1 MRVVSEQS
9 MREKVAPA
17 EWSCRVTLAAAYRLM
32 DYFGVRDLTYNHLS
46 ARIPGEPNA
55 ILIKP
60 GDHMFGEVTASNLLK
75 YDLEGKPL
83 DGKILDGSSRMLSG
97 GALVIHASLARLRPD
112 VNAIFHT
119 HTPANMAVAA
129 QARGLLPI
137 TQQAMMFY
145 QRIAYHDFGGFEFE
159 PGMESNLHNDLGPHK
174 VAILHNHGLL
184 IAAESIPEAFV
195 IHHFFEIAAQTQIGA
210 LSGGADLIVPS
221 EKVCRSAAKTMDLI
235 EATKNGGKNWDA
247 CLRLADRLFP
257 DYAD

>member
-1 MRVVSEQS
+1 MGVVSKQTL
-9 MREKVAPA
+9 REKVAPE

-32 DYFGVRDLTYNHLS
+32 DHFGVRDLTYNHLS

-75 YDLEGKPL
+75 YDL
-83 DGKILDGSSRMLSG
+83 DGEALDGSDRALSG

-112 VNAIFHT
+112 VNTVFHT

-137 TQQAMMFY
+137 TQQAMLFY
-145 QRIAYHDFGGFEFE
+145 ERIAYHDFGGFEFE
-159 PGMESNLHNDLGPHK
+159 AGMEGNLHKDLGRHK
-174 VAILHNHGLL
+174 VAILRNHGLL

-195 IHHFFEIAAQTQIGA
+195 IHHFFEIAAQAQVNA
-210 LSGGADLIVPS
+210 LSGGADLVVPS
-221 EKVCRSAAKTMDLI
+221 EKVCRSAAKTMDFI

-247 CLRLADRLFP
+247 CVRLADRLFP